1 MHSIWVRANALST
14 NVLLVAALMAI
25 VTSLTGVCGSIDAL
39 PLLFGILLHP
49 DNRLTSMF
57 GCCADYINMPPIPA
71 VDVKMKSLDVF
82 KRVSAGEE
90 VGKCSLP
97 LL

>member
-1 MHSIWVRANALST
+1 
-14 NVLLVAALMAI
+14 
-25 VTSLTGVCGSIDAL
+25 
-39 PLLFGILLHP
+39 
-49 DNRLTSMF
+49 MF